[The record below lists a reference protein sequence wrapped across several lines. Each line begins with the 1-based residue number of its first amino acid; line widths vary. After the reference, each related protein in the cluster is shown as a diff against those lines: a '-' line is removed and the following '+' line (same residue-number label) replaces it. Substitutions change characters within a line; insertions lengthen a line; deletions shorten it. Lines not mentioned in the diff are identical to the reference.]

1 MPHTY
6 HYINGQRVC
15 MERYYAV
22 AENNAYKQAVFKKA
36 KKYLGFTGILPDSLK
51 CINKVFFILL
61 VFLIGYGVGCS
72 ANPNYWKREREK
84 YEQAKKEAIQ
94 EGKTFDPNEYERERR
109 QRIEENAMSP
119 ITIIL
124 ILGGI
129 VLVLGGIV
137 SVVSNISD
145 KLKTPEGKY
154 WMVILGVIVVVL
166 LVVFISVLSKGPSG
180 SNYDSDKEYWENSRM
195 HTD

>member
-1 MPHTY
+1 
-6 HYINGQRVC
+6 
-15 MERYYAV
+15 MEF
-22 AENNAYKQAVFKKA
+22 N
-36 KKYLGFTGILPDSLK
+36 LMTILA
-51 CINKVFFILL
+51 LL
-61 VFLIGYGVGCS
+61 VGIVLGVVVILVINAIRNKGTESKANKLI
-72 ANPNYWKREREK
+72 
-84 YEQAKKEAIQ
+84 EQAKKEAIQ

-180 SNYDSDKEYWENSRM
+180 SNYDSDKEYWENARM